1 MKTLRNEL
9 SNGTTA
15 RKDLSDERKE
25 YTDYIYD
32 MLVDNE
38 ILSSTLIDET
48 DEAYQNGKKEQYSEA
63 FLQHAI
69 NSEWVDI
76 SALDIAS
83 DYYSSDEIYN
93 ELIDYIINALQSDEA
108 FDKILYKYMIKNG
121 DLSGKRVCMLLFDQ
135 GVLNKDKDEDY
146 DALRSDQMSRL

>member
-1 MKTLRNEL
+1 MEE
-9 SNGTTA
+9 G
-15 RKDLSDERKE
+15 
-25 YTDYIYD
+25 
-32 MLVDNE
+32 
-38 ILSSTLIDET
+38 SSTL
-48 DEAYQNGKKEQYSEA
+48 KA

-135 GVLNKDKDEDY
+135 GVL
-146 DALRSDQMSRL
+146 